1 MRKQV
6 LDDTRVILREGGF
19 AVSDT
24 CNVRPKS
31 FDVVARRG
39 DLVLLVKA
47 LVNIDGLDAETAT
60 EMRVLSHHLG
70 AKSLV
75 VGVKTRDHE
84 LEEGVLYLRRGVP
97 ALSRGTAYD
106 YFVEGVPP
114 LVYMGSGGLYASIDG
129 DVLEDARDEEGMSLG
144 RVADEL
150 GVSRRSVAKYEDGMD
165 ATVDV
170 AMRLE
175 ELFDEEL
182 ISPVEVFEEAEED
195 DGEEVPDSPEGEE
208 ERRVFAHLRATG
220 FDVLPT
226 ERAPFRAL
234 SNEKDHDPL
243 EEEDGE
249 GTVLTGTSHHSGD
262 VDKRA
267 RLMSSISKV
276 AGTRSVYIVD
286 SSKESIED
294 TVLMGAEELK
304 EMDESDE
311 FEEVYRKRS
320 GA

>member
-6 LDDTRVILREGGF
+6 LDDTRVILNEGGF

-47 LVNIDGLDAETAT
+47 LVNIDGLNAETAA
-60 EMRVLSHHLG
+60 EMKALGRHLG

-84 LEEGVLYLRRGVP
+84 LEGGVLYLRRGVP
-97 ALSRGTAYD
+97 AVSRGTAYD
-106 YFVEGVPP
+106 YFVEEVPP

-129 DVLEDARDEEGMSLG
+129 DVLEDARDESGMSLG

-175 ELFDEEL
+175 EVFDEEL
-182 ISPVEVFEEAEED
+182 ISPVGLFEEGEKDE
-195 DGEEVPDSPEGEE
+195 GEEVSEAPEDED

-234 SNEKDHDPL
+234 SHEKDQEPAD
-243 EEEDGE
+243 EEVK

-286 SSKESIED
+286 SSKEAIED
-294 TVLMGAEELK
+294 TVLIGVEELR
-304 EMDESDE
+304 EMEESEE
-311 FEEVYRKRS
+311 FEEVYRERS
-320 GA
+320 EA